1 MDRNGKEGE
10 DSPTKQKS
18 IWSEGIKEGK
28 QKPCLGLRGDS
39 VDYERPEGVE

>member
-1 MDRNGKEGE
+1 MDRKGKEGE